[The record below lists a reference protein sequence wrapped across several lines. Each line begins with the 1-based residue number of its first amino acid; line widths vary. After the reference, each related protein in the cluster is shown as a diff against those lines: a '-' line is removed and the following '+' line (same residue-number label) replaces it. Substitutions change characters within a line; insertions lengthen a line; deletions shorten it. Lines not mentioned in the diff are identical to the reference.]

1 MKDLSRRNNFSYHS
15 STNYWRWSICFWEYW
30 IDYRGKRIMLYQPGA
45 QPHRG
50 ETTGDSAGQDGWKGE
65 KAYLWPTLLHSGQ
78 DIRCFNIQLFKT
90 GFWLTTWAQLWL
102 DQLCEGAGGP
112 TGEHLDPTLKTFK
125 PGVNVPLPEE
135 IFKVDIKEESPA
147 WGFIFSSSKSRL
159 TDDSSE
165 LVQKKSGYLCP
176 WRRHWVSGSTKLLWF
191 VSSRK

>member
-1 MKDLSRRNNFSYHS
+1 
-15 STNYWRWSICFWEYW
+15 
-30 IDYRGKRIMLYQPGA
+30 MLYQPGA

-102 DQLCEGAGGP
+102 DQLCEGARGQ

-125 PGVNVPLPEE
+125 PGVNVPLPKE

-147 WGFIFSSSKSRL
+147 WGFILIFSLFKIKINRWFFRVGSKKAWI
-159 TDDSSE
+159 
-165 LVQKKSGYLCP
+165 LVSLEETLSVRFHKVALICFLPKIVFITFYKH
-176 WRRHWVSGSTKLLWF
+176 WRKDYNL
-191 VSSRK
+191 

>member
-1 MKDLSRRNNFSYHS
+1 
-15 STNYWRWSICFWEYW
+15 
-30 IDYRGKRIMLYQPGA
+30 MLYQPGA

-50 ETTGDSAGQDGWKGE
+50 ETTGDSAGQDGWKGAP
-65 KAYLWPTLLHSGQ
+65 AYLWPTLLHSGQ

-102 DQLCEGAGGP
+102 DQLCEGARGP
-112 TGEHLDPTLKTFK
+112 PGEDLDPTLKTFK

-165 LVQKKSGYLCP
+165 LVQKKPGYLCP

>member
-1 MKDLSRRNNFSYHS
+1 MELKTQSLELNICMQCILSTQVPKCGSTTVGGVMKDLSRRNNFSYHS
-15 STNYWRWSICFWEYW
+15 STNYWRWSICFWDW
-30 IDYRGKRIMLYQPGA
+30 IDYRGKVSMLYQPGA

-90 GFWLTTWAQLWL
+90 GFWLTTWAPLWL
-102 DQLCEGAGGP
+102 DQLCEGAGGQ
-112 TGEHLDPTLKTFK
+112 TGEELDPTLKTFK

-147 WGFIFSSSKSRL
+147 WGFIF
-159 TDDSSE
+159 
-165 LVQKKSGYLCP
+165 
-176 WRRHWVSGSTKLLWF
+176 LLQNQD
-191 VSSRK
+191 